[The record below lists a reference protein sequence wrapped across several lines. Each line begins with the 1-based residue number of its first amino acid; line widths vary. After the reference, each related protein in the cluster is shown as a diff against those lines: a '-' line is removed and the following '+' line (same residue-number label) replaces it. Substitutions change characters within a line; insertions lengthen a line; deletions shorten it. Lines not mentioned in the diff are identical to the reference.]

1 MRSAR
6 AIMSALMIR
15 GMLAI
20 TCVASFGVGAS
31 IAHAQAS
38 SPVRV
43 TAEVE
48 SDRVYVGQ
56 PFTLQISVEGDTRSE
71 PPEMPALPGFRVEQ
85 RGSSQRSEI
94 VFDGTRTVERAHR
107 VFQYSLTANRSG
119 VLEIPPISVRTRDGV
134 KRTEPIRVTIEQP
147 GELDDF
153 KLRLET
159 SAEEAF
165 VGEPVTLRLTWFLGR
180 EVRTAEFSMP
190 SLPEGFRL
198 YAPADDGLTPA
209 HFQSGQFFEVMF
221 LGERSVARA
230 GRGQLNGREFY
241 TLTIEKTIVPSEP
254 GEYEL
259 GPATVAFSEAT
270 RTRRSIFDSSFF
282 DQGQSRT
289 EVVAS
294 PAITLRVVPLPSEGR
309 PSSFSG
315 LVGSYSVDA
324 KADPRDVR
332 VGDPITLSV
341 TVKGDGP
348 AEEIPLL
355 DLSGQA
361 GFEDNFKLT
370 GERPTVELVPGG
382 KRFTTMIR
390 ARASDVSGVPPIELT
405 YFDPGAREYR
415 TAASPTIP
423 LRVQDVQRVQLP
435 GGASTARTSEDVG
448 DATTTQADRSR
459 GPREVLVEDL
469 SAQSESALALVR
481 GPIGVAAVAIPP
493 AAALALVIVAG
504 ARRRARS
511 APDKRRRARALRDA
525 MHALDRDDGVEGVLT
540 GVRVFAADWTG
551 ASRDAIT
558 AEEAVERL
566 RGADGVDDIARAV
579 DACAAAKFGGATEG
593 DVRAARDAVREG
605 LRRADASLRAR
616 KGRA

>member
-1 MRSAR
+1 MRSASML
-6 AIMSALMIR
+6 MSSLVIR
-15 GMLAI
+15 GVLAI
-20 TCVASFGVGAS
+20 ACIASLGVGAS
-31 IAHAQAS
+31 FAHAQAS

-71 PPEMPALPGFRVEQ
+71 PPEVSEMPGFRVEQ
-85 RGSSQRSEI
+85 GGSSQRSEI
-94 VFDGTRTVERAHR
+94 VFDGTRTVERARR
-107 VFQYSLTANRSG
+107 VFQYSLTATRTG
-119 VLEIPPISVRTRDGV
+119 VLEIPALSVRTRDGV
-134 KRTEPIRVTIEQP
+134 KRTEPIRVTVEQP

-159 SAEEAF
+159 GATEVF

-180 EVRTAEFSMP
+180 EVRTAAFSMP
-190 SLPEGFRL
+190 NLPEGFRL

-241 TLTIEKTIVPSEP
+241 TLTIEKTIVPGAP
-254 GEYEL
+254 GEYDL

-270 RTRRSIFDSSFF
+270 RARRSVFDHSFF

-294 PAITLRVVPLPSEGR
+294 QPIALRVLPLPSEGR

-315 LVGSYSVDA
+315 LVGSYSVEA
-324 KADPRDVR
+324 KADPREVR
-332 VGDPITLSV
+332 VGDPITLTV

-355 DLSGQA
+355 DLAGQS

-390 ARASDVSGVPPIELT
+390 ARESDVSGVPPIELT
-405 YFDPGAREYR
+405 YFDPVAREYR
-415 TAASPTIP
+415 TAASATIP

-435 GGASTARTSEDVG
+435 GKGATAQTSEDID
-448 DATTTQADRSR
+448 DASSAQADRSR
-459 GPREVLVEDL
+459 GPREVVVADL
-469 SAQSESALALVR
+469 APRGGSALALVR
-481 GPIGVAAVAIPP
+481 GPIGVAAIAIPP

-504 ARRRARS
+504 ARRRVSRS
-511 APDKRRRARALRDA
+511 PERKRRAHALRDA
-525 MHALDRDDGVEGVLT
+525 LRALDRNDGVEGVLT

-566 RGADGVDDIARAV
+566 GGVDGAAEIAHAV
-579 DACAAAKFGGATEG
+579 DACAAAKFGGAT
-593 DVRAARDAVREG
+593 DADLRNARETAREG
-605 LRRADASLRAR
+605 LRRADAALRAR
-616 KGRA
+616 RERA